1 MGSMASG
8 SQVSVEAKQSDTL
21 HAFVAN
27 PGSQGAS
34 SGSSSELNTQSV
46 SELMASLNLNP
57 LAKDF
62 VPSSNLR
69 INPNQGLNHL
79 ARPDHQMY
87 PGMEIQGHPNHG
99 STWRN
104 HYNNESQE
112 VRYRTR
118 RTVFVSSIDNNVT
131 EEQLAELFS
140 NQGKVMDCR
149 ICGNPYSTLRFAFIE
164 FADQNSAQAALNL
177 SGVKLGISKIRVMR
191 SKTAIL
197 PVNPSYVPQSED
209 EVEKCAR
216 TVCCTNIDNQVS
228 RAELKYFFETSCGE
242 VSVMRHLRD
251 GIHATSMAFIEFVT
265 RACRGIGKVVPEVGG
280 VQFGDKQILVGNT
293 DDNDEITR
301 QSNDCL
307 LSEEPLAS
315 FYSHI
320 RCAASSGEGEQASPA
335 YLPSI
340 SIGGND
346 KSWQLLAVGD
356 EQEQGLPKVEG
367 QAKALTEG

>member
-1 MGSMASG
+1 MDSMASG

-21 HAFVAN
+21 HALVAN

-79 ARPDHQMY
+79 AHPDHQMY

-140 NQGKVMDCR
+140 NQG
-149 ICGNPYSTLRFAFIE
+149 
-164 FADQNSAQAALNL
+164 
-177 SGVKLGISKIRVMR
+177 
-191 SKTAIL
+191 
-197 PVNPSYVPQSED
+197 
-209 EVEKCAR
+209 
-216 TVCCTNIDNQVS
+216 QVS
-228 RAELKYFFETSCGE
+228 RAELKYFFETSSGE

-265 RACRGIGKVVPEVGG
+265 CRVS
-280 VQFGDKQILVGNT
+280 Q
-293 DDNDEITR
+293 
-301 QSNDCL
+301 
-307 LSEEPLAS
+307 S
-315 FYSHI
+315 FYF
-320 RCAASSGEGEQASPA
+320 
-335 YLPSI
+335 
-340 SIGGND
+340 
-346 KSWQLLAVGD
+346 LLLRSVICCD
-356 EQEQGLPKVEG
+356 TILT
-367 QAKALTEG
+367 ALIV